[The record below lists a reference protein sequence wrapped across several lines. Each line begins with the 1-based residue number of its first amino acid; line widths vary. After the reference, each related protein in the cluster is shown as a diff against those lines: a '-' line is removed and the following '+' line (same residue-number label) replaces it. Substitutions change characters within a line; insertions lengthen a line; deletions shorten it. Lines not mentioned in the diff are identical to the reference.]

1 MSLLTESGRKTARAQ
16 QRNYLATTLRRH
28 EWFAQVPQQ
37 VVGGFAELLLV
48 SRELRARIKIEGVQ
62 RADGSVNP
70 VVEQFRKFKHTE
82 LAYLQAM
89 AEMRRAEHEEP
100 RDLVAEMARC
110 DEAEPVQ
117 ESIEPST
124 LPPQAPCSN

>member
-1 MSLLTESGRKTARAQ
+1 
-16 QRNYLATTLRRH
+16 
-28 EWFAQVPQQ
+28 
-37 VVGGFAELLLV
+37 
-48 SRELRARIKIEGVQ
+48 VQ
-62 RADGSVNP
+62 RPDGSVNP

-110 DEAEPVQ
+110 DEVAPEPEAVAPEQSAEP
-117 ESIEPST
+117 ED
-124 LPPQAPCSN
+124 

>member
-16 QRNYLATTLRRH
+16 QRNYLATTLKRH

-62 RADGSVNP
+62 RADGSSLRSSHCARP
-70 VVEQFRKFKHTE
+70 VKDFN
-82 LAYLQAM
+82 
-89 AEMRRAEHEEP
+89 RRAVITMDTAAVGGYE
-100 RDLVAEMARC
+100 VAIHALG
-110 DEAEPVQ
+110 DHAKYP
-117 ESIEPST
+117 I
-124 LPPQAPCSN
+124 

>member
-16 QRNYLATTLRRH
+16 QRNYLPTTLRWH

-48 SRELRARIKIEGVQ
+48 CRELRARIKIEGVQ

-110 DEAEPVQ
+110 DKAEPVQ
-117 ESIEPST
+117 ESISGLKT
-124 LPPQAPCSN
+124 LPLST

>member
-110 DEAEPVQ
+110 DEVGPELGAVEPEQ
-117 ESIEPST
+117 STEPED
-124 LPPQAPCSN
+124 

>member
-1 MSLLTESGRKTARAQ
+1 MNGSPKYT
-16 QRNYLATTLRRH
+16 
-28 EWFAQVPQQ
+28 QQ

-110 DEAEPVQ
+110 DEVEPVQ
-117 ESIEPST
+117 EAGEPEASE
-124 LPPQAPCSN
+124 SE